1 MLIKSILIF
10 CGCLLTTW
18 FVYPKLIPFLKRIKY
33 GQTISQYS
41 LDDYKQKEGTPTM
54 GGVAFVIIPVIFMI
68 IIYPE
73 LFFDIKILLV
83 IMAYVGYGLIGFVDD
98 YIIVIKRDN
107 AGLSVKLK
115 FSLQLALSIIFYLI
129 YREHSVTTLTFPFIE
144 YTVDLGWLYM
154 VLVFFMFTGSSNAV
168 NITDGMD
175 GLAGGTSVLAL
186 IPFAIFAFMFDQS
199 YIGVFVVG
207 VIASLLGYLRYN
219 LNPAKIFMGDA
230 GSLALGGLLAALA
243 LVLKQEIALIIVG
256 GVFVFETACVILQIA
271 SVKLRKKRIF
281 KYTPIHY
288 SFVINGM
295 SEKNVVYLFWLMG
308 LTFMIFGL
316 IAGVNV

>member
-1 MLIKSILIF
+1 
-10 CGCLLTTW
+10 
-18 FVYPKLIPFLKRIKY
+18 
-33 GQTISQYS
+33 
-41 LDDYKQKEGTPTM
+41 
-54 GGVAFVIIPVIFMI
+54 
-68 IIYPE
+68 
-73 LFFDIKILLV
+73 
-83 IMAYVGYGLIGFVDD
+83 
-98 YIIVIKRDN
+98 
-107 AGLSVKLK
+107 
-115 FSLQLALSIIFYLI
+115 
-129 YREHSVTTLTFPFIE
+129 
-144 YTVDLGWLYM
+144 
-154 VLVFFMFTGSSNAV
+154 SNAV

-256 GVFVFETACVILQIA
+256 GVFVFETTCVILQIA
-271 SVKLRKKRIF
+271 SVKLRKKRVF